1 MGRNTGAY
9 PKSQT
14 SRALINI
21 MNWYLEVL
29 KKYADFSG
37 RARRKEFWM
46 FTLFNF
52 IFSVVTSIIDYLIG
66 TDNIFGNY
74 GLFSL
79 IYALAILIPSL
90 ALSVRR
96 LHDVGKSGYMIFLA
110 FLPIIGW
117 IWLFVLYVTD
127 SQLGTNKWGP
137 NPKAPTEEYIFPEK

>member
-37 RARRKEFWM
+37 RARRTEYWM
-46 FTLFNF
+46 FALFNF
-52 IFSVVTSIIDYLIG
+52 IFLMVALLLDVLLG
-66 TDNIFGNY
+66 TIAVFY
-74 GLFSL
+74 AL
-79 IYALAILIPSL
+79 YALAMLIPSL
-90 ALSVRR
+90 AVGVRR
-96 LHDVGKSGYMIFLA
+96 LHDVGKSGWMLLIA
-110 FLPIIGW
+110 FIPIIGG
-117 IWLFVLYVTD
+117 IWLLVLYLTD

-137 NPKAPTEEYIFPEK
+137 NPKAPAEEYIFPEK

>member
-1 MGRNTGAY
+1 
-9 PKSQT
+9 
-14 SRALINI
+14 
-21 MNWYLEVL
+21 MNWYLEAL

-52 IFSVVTSIIDYLIG
+52 IFSVVTSIIDYLTG

-96 LHDVGKSGYMIFLA
+96 LHDVGKSGYMILLA

-137 NPKAPTEEYIFPEK
+137 NPKAPAEEYIFPEK